1 MAMAITSRKNHVQGV
16 GNDVPGGGTDDTT
29 KVMPG
34 KNHVQGGGN
43 DDTTSMF
50 KVEAMMT
57 SKSM

>member
-1 MAMAITSRKNHVQGV
+1 MAMASTGRKNHVQGV
-16 GNDVPGGGTDDTT
+16 GNAVQGGGNDDTANM
-29 KVMPG
+29 MPV
-34 KNHVQGGGN
+34 KNHVQGGGR

>member
-34 KNHVQGGGN
+34 KNHVQGVVN
-43 DDTTSMF
+43 
-50 KVEAMMT
+50 E
-57 SKSM
+57 